1 MKKMKK
7 YIIASV
13 LALSTILIAQAQGSK
28 STIYPTVLEINQAK
42 ATWFNSNNAAGMI
55 LTPLSDFGT
64 LSVGYDMKVGSYRQQ
79 QEGDLK
85 TLDIHTSGSSPLGRA
100 RVWGEFSYQ
109 NITQENTKF
118 NTLRL
123 TLDPDMPY
131 ILADSRLSY
140 FKKQVY
146 DMTVKAATPLL
157 WDLVAFGATANY
169 FTKSGAKQID
179 PRSDSYEY
187 GIEVKPSV
195 VFAFGDHSAGLTFM
209 YKNAFDRYS
218 PLNSNSQQD
227 QPAFNLRGVGTY
239 VDAVVGSFG
248 GLGTYYYKTNR
259 LGGALQYG
267 YQGSNIK
274 VLAEGNYAYQVIDVF
289 HTPAKPFRMGSTIQ
303 QVMGGNIQALLE
315 GDSFTHKVTL
325 DGYKKHT
332 DGIEY
337 IQVIDA
343 TYEVQQWI
351 SIAKF
356 IRSKYD
362 FTGISLKYDL
372 FRDSNEGYDWMAGIQ
387 GQYTDRLDT
396 YILPESSFK
405 AENVYGEIYGKKNFM
420 VGNASIVAGLSAGYN
435 FNIAGEHNYGG
446 PFPDS
451 EVVRDLYEK
460 DLAILS
466 ANYYQFGVNLK
477 AIFPLGE
484 KSTIYVA
491 ASCKYLRADEELH
504 NYSYGTDT
512 EGKNFW
518 WNLNPGN
525 QLTPSARTFANFSIG
540 FTF

>member
-13 LALSTILIAQAQGSK
+13 LALSTLFVAQAQGSK
-28 STIYPTVLEINQAK
+28 STIYPTALELNQAK

-64 LSVGYDMKVGSYRQQ
+64 LSVGYDWKVGDYKLQ
-79 QEGDLK
+79 QEGNLK
-85 TLDIHTSGSSPLGRA
+85 TLDINTSGSRPLGKA

-109 NITQENTKF
+109 NITQEDTKF

-140 FKKQVY
+140 FKKQTY
-146 DMTVKAATPLL
+146 NMTMKAATPVL

-169 FTKSGAKQID
+169 YTKSGAKQID
-179 PRSDSYEY
+179 PRCESFEY
-187 GIEVKPSV
+187 GIEVKPSA
-195 VFAFGDHSAGLTFM
+195 VFTFGDHSAGLTFM

-218 PLNSNSQQD
+218 PLNSNNQQD
-227 QPAFNLRGVGTY
+227 QPAFNLRGVGTF
-239 VDAVVGSFG
+239 VDVVVGSFG

-267 YQGSNIK
+267 YQGLNAK
-274 VLAEGNYAYQVIDVF
+274 VLAEGYYTYQVIDVF
-289 HTPAKPFRMGSTIQ
+289 HSPSKPRRMGSTIQ
-303 QVMGGNIQALLE
+303 HVAGGNLQTVLE
-315 GDSFTHKVTL
+315 GDSFTNKITL
-325 DGYKKHT
+325 DGYMRST

-337 IQVIDA
+337 IQMIDA
-343 TYEVQQWI
+343 TYEVQQWVT
-351 SIAKF
+351 IAKF

-362 FTGISLKYDL
+362 FTGLSLKYDL
-372 FRDSNEGYDWMAGIQ
+372 YKDSGAGYDWMAGIQ

-420 VGNASIVAGLSAGYN
+420 VGNNSIVVGLSAGYN
-435 FNIAGEHNYGG
+435 YNMAGEHIYNG

-451 EVVRDLYEK
+451 EVIRELYEK

-477 AIFPLGE
+477 AIFPMGE

-491 ASCKYLRADEELH
+491 ASCKYLRSDEELH

-518 WNLNPGN
+518 WNLNPGP
-525 QLTPSARTFANFSIG
+525 QLTPSIRTFANFSIG